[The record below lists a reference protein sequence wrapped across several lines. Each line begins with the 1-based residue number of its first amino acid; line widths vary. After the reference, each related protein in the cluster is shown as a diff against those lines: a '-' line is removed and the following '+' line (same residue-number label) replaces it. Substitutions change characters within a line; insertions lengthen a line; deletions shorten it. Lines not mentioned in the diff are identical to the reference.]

1 MATYVYLAVT
11 PSGEERKGELEA
23 SSAEVVVRQLQQTG
37 LIAVQV
43 DLARAGIGIK
53 GLRSSRNRLQRV
65 QQFSQELAELM
76 RAGISLDRALQIMHQ
91 ASGDEAQRAVLKRI
105 QDSVQR
111 GQSLSVALR
120 QQDGLFSPFYISMIQ
135 AAESG
140 GSLAE
145 GLSDAAA
152 YLERNRE
159 LREQLTS
166 ALIYPAILFVVAL
179 FSLTIIMVYVIPQF
193 EQLFADM
200 GEALPLSTRVVVTS
214 AEWVRELGPWVLLIL
229 VLLWLVLRRQLK
241 KPEIRLKW
249 DATLLRG
256 PVLGDLLQGVET
268 ARFCRSLGTLL
279 KGGVALVPALQL
291 AKGTLTN
298 AVFVALIEEVT
309 ADVRAGRRLADQLQA
324 SGRFPVMAMQMIQV
338 GEETGQLDQALLKVA
353 ERYDRQVSTLLQRL
367 LTLLEP
373 ILIVGLGVLIA
384 GIIMSILVAIMSIN
398 QLPL

>member
-1 MATYVYLAVT
+1 MATYVYLALT
-11 PSGEERKGELEA
+11 PSGEERKGELDA
-23 SSAEVVVRQLQQTG
+23 SSSEAVVRQLQQSG
-37 LIAVQV
+37 LIPVQV
-43 DLARAGIGIK
+43 DPARTNIGLS
-53 GLRSSRNRLQRV
+53 GLRGPRNRLQRV

-76 RAGISLDRALQIMHQ
+76 RAGISLDRALHIMGN
-91 ASGDEAQRAVLKRI
+91 ATGDEEQKAVLKRI

-135 AAESG
+135 AAESA

-145 GLSDAAA
+145 GLSDAAN
-152 YLERNRE
+152 YLERNRA

-214 AEWVRELGPWVLLIL
+214 AEWVRDFGPWFLLIL
-229 VLLWLVLRRQLK
+229 VLLWLGLRRQLQR
-241 KPEIRLKW
+241 PELRLSW
-249 DATLLRG
+249 DSALLRW
-256 PVLGDLLQGVET
+256 PLLGELLQGVET

-291 AKGTLTN
+291 ARGTLTN
-298 AVFVALIEEVT
+298 AAFVTVIEEVT
-309 ADVRAGRRLADQLQA
+309 EDVKAGRRLADQLQQ
-324 SGRFPVMAMQMIQV
+324 SGCFPVMAMQMIQV
-338 GEETGQLDQALLKVA
+338 GEETGQLDLALLKVA